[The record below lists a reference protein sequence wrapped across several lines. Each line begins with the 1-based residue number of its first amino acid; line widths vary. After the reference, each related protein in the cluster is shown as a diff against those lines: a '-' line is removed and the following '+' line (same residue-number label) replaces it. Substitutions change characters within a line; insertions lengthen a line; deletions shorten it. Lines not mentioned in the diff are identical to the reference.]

1 MERRQQWTLLGG
13 LGIGAG
19 LMYLLDPERGRQRWA
34 TARSKAVHVLG
45 AGGTAL
51 GRSLGR
57 SLGRASR
64 DLAHRSR
71 GLAAEAGARL
81 HHETVEDRVLED
93 RVRSKMGR
101 FVSHS
106 HAIEVLADDG
116 EVTLAGEILDSEV
129 AGLLA
134 AVRSVRGVR
143 KIDDQLRVHESA
155 GSVSSLQGEPRK
167 RNRHYRTLRP
177 WPPAKRLLATTAG
190 GALAFT
196 GFNRR
201 DPLGIALGTVGIG
214 LIARGMAASGTQT
227 LDIHK
232 TILVGAPI
240 EDVFG
245 YWAEFENFPRFM
257 ANVVDVE
264 RTGSN
269 CWHWVVRG
277 PAGTHL
283 EWDAELSV
291 FEPERVLAWKSLPDA
306 VLGNS
311 GSVHFTPTGETETRV
326 DVQVSIHPPAGAL
339 GSIGHAIAALL
350 GRDPETEMDEDLARF
365 KALMEEGRTTVEGET
380 VLRGDIPAGPVEP
393 LRFH

>member
-1 MERRQQWTLLGG
+1 MERRHQWTLLGG

-19 LMYLLDPERGRQRWA
+19 LMYLLDPERGRRRRAAAQG
-34 TARSKAVHVLG
+34 KAAHSLR
-45 AGGTAL
+45 AGGAA
-51 GRSLGR
+51 
-57 SLGRASR
+57 LGRASR
-64 DLAHRSR
+64 DLIHRGK
-71 GLAAEAGARL
+71 GLFAEAGARL
-81 HHETVEDRVLED
+81 PLHREQVEDRVLED

-101 FVSHS
+101 YVSHS
-106 HAIEVLADDG
+106 HAIEVLAEDG
-116 EVTLAGEILDSEV
+116 EVTLAGEILQSEA

-143 KIDDQLRVHESA
+143 KVDDQLRIHESA
-155 GSVSSLQGEPRK
+155 EHVSSLQGEPRK
-167 RNRHYRTLRP
+167 NAHRNSRP

-190 GALAFT
+190 GALAYA
-196 GFNRR
+196 GFHRR
-201 DPLGIALGTVGIG
+201 DPIGIVIGAVGIG
-214 LIARGMAASGTQT
+214 LIARGLTASGPQT
-227 LDIHK
+227 LDISK

-257 ANVVDVE
+257 ANVLEVE
-264 RTGSN
+264 RTGPN

-283 EWDAELSV
+283 EWDACLSV
-291 FEPERVLAWKSLPDA
+291 FEPERVLSWKTLPGAD
-306 VLGNS
+306 LGNA
-311 GSVHFTPTGETETRV
+311 GSVHFTPTGEMETRV
-326 DVQVSIHPPAGAL
+326 DVRVSIHPPAGAL
-339 GSIGHAIAALL
+339 GSIGHAIATLL

-393 LRFH
+393 IRLH

>member
-1 MERRQQWTLLGG
+1 MDRRQQWTLLGS

-19 LMYLLDPERGRQRWA
+19 LMYLLDPERGRRRRA
-34 TARSKAVHVLG
+34 TARGKAAHLLG

-51 GRSLGR
+51 GR
-57 SLGRASR
+57 ATR

-81 HHETVEDRVLED
+81 HWKHEPVEDRVLED

-101 FVSHS
+101 FVSHP
-106 HAIEVLADDG
+106 HAIEVLADEG

-143 KIDDQLRVHESA
+143 KVDDQLRVHESA
-155 GSVSSLQGEPRK
+155 GSVSSLQGEARK
-167 RNRHYRTLRP
+167 RQRTAP
-177 WPPAKRLLATTAG
+177 AWPPAKRLLATTAG
-190 GALAFT
+190 GALAFA
-196 GFNRR
+196 GFHFRR
-201 DPLGIALGTVGIG
+201 EPIGLALGTLGIG
-214 LIARGMAASGTQT
+214 LIARGMTAAGTQT
-227 LDIHK
+227 LDISK

-257 ANVVDVE
+257 ANVVEVE

-283 EWDAELSV
+283 EWDACLSV
-291 FEPERVLAWKSLPDA
+291 FEPERVLSWKTLPGA
-306 VLGNS
+306 ALPNA
-311 GSVHFTPTGETETRV
+311 GSVHFTPTSETETRV
-326 DVQVSIHPPAGAL
+326 DLRVSIHPPAGAL

-365 KALMEEGRTTVEGET
+365 KALMEEGRITTVEGET

-393 LRFH
+393 VRFH

>member
-1 MERRQQWTLLGG
+1 MDRRQQWTLLGG

-19 LMYLLDPERGRQRWA
+19 LMYLLDPERGRRRRA
-34 TARSKAVHVLG
+34 AARGKAAHVLG

-51 GRSLGR
+51 GR
-57 SLGRASR
+57 ATR
-64 DLAHRSR
+64 DLAHRGR

-81 HHETVEDRVLED
+81 HWKHEPVEDRVLED

-101 FVSHS
+101 FVSHP
-106 HAIEVLADDG
+106 HAIEVLADEG

-143 KIDDQLRVHESA
+143 KVDDQLRVHESA

-167 RNRHYRTLRP
+167 RQRTAP
-177 WPPAKRLLATTAG
+177 AWPPAKRLLATTAG
-190 GALAFT
+190 GALAFA
-196 GFNRR
+196 GFHFRR
-201 DPLGIALGTVGIG
+201 EPIGLALGTLGIG
-214 LIARGMAASGTQT
+214 LIARGMTAAGTQT
-227 LDIHK
+227 LDISK

-257 ANVVDVE
+257 ANVVEVE

-283 EWDAELSV
+283 EWDACLSV
-291 FEPERVLAWKSLPDA
+291 FEPERVLSWKTLPGA
-306 VLGNS
+306 ALPNA
-311 GSVHFTPTGETETRV
+311 GSVHFTPTAETETRV
-326 DVQVSIHPPAGAL
+326 DLRVSIHPPAGAL

-365 KALMEEGRTTVEGET
+365 KALMEEGRITSVEGET

-393 LRFH
+393 VRFH

>member
-1 MERRQQWTLLGG
+1 MKRRQQWTLLGG

-19 LMYLLDPERGRQRWA
+19 LMYLLDPERGGRRRT
-34 TARSKAVHVLG
+34 TARAKAAHLVG
-45 AGGTAL
+45 AGGSAL
-51 GRSLGR
+51 GR
-57 SLGRASR
+57 ATR

-81 HHETVEDRVLED
+81 HWKREQVEDRVLED

-101 FVSHS
+101 YVSHP

-143 KIDDQLRVHESA
+143 KVDDQLRVHESA

-167 RNRHYRTLRP
+167 RNRTAP
-177 WPPAKRLLATTAG
+177 AWPPAKRLLATTAG
-190 GALAFT
+190 GALAFA
-196 GFNRR
+196 GFHYRR
-201 DPLGIALGTVGIG
+201 EPLGLALGTLGIG
-214 LIARGMAASGTQT
+214 LIARGMAAAGPQT
-227 LDIHK
+227 LDISK
-232 TILVGAPI
+232 TILVGAAI

-257 ANVVDVE
+257 ANVVEVE

-283 EWDAELSV
+283 EWDACLSV
-291 FEPERVLAWKSLPDA
+291 FEPERVLAWKSLPGA
-306 VLGNS
+306 ALPNS

-326 DVQVSIHPPAGAL
+326 DVRVSIHPPAGAL

-365 KALMEEGRTTVEGET
+365 KALMEEGRITTVEGET

-393 LRFH
+393 VRFH

>member
-19 LMYLLDPERGRQRWA
+19 LMYLLDPERGRRRRA
-34 TARSKAVHVLG
+34 SARGKAASVLG
-45 AGGTAL
+45 AGGAA
-51 GRSLGR
+51 
-57 SLGRASR
+57 LGRASR

-81 HHETVEDRVLED
+81 HHEPVDNRVLED

-116 EVTLAGEILDSEV
+116 EITLAGEILDSEV

-143 KIDDQLRVHESA
+143 KVDDQLRVHESA

-167 RNRHYRTLRP
+167 RNRTLPP
-177 WPPAKRLLATTAG
+177 WTPAKRLLATSAG
-190 GALAFT
+190 GALAFA
-196 GFNRR
+196 GFHYRR
-201 DPLGIALGTVGIG
+201 EPLGLALGTVGIG

-257 ANVVDVE
+257 AKVVDVE

-277 PAGTHL
+277 PAGTQL
-283 EWDAELSV
+283 EWDACLSV
-291 FEPERVLAWKSLPDA
+291 FEPERVLAWKSLPGA
-306 VLGNS
+306 ALGNS
-311 GSVHFTPTGETETRV
+311 GSVHFTPTGEMETRV
-326 DVQVSIHPPAGAL
+326 DIQVSIHPPAGAL

-393 LRFH
+393 VRFH

>member
-1 MERRQQWTLLGG
+1 MERRQQLTLLGG
-13 LGIGAG
+13 LGLGAG
-19 LMYLLDPERGRQRWA
+19 LMYLLDPERGRRRRAAARGKA
-34 TARSKAVHVLG
+34 THALG
-45 AGGTAL
+45 AGRSAL
-51 GRSLGR
+51 GRT
-57 SLGRASR
+57 SR

-81 HHETVEDRVLED
+81 HLRTETVEDRVLED

-101 FVSHS
+101 FVSHP

-116 EVTLAGEILDSEV
+116 EVTLAGEILDSEA

-143 KIDDQLRVHESA
+143 KVDDQLRVHESA
-155 GSVSSLQGEPRK
+155 ERISSLQGEPRQ
-167 RNRHYRTLRP
+167 RSRTSRP

-190 GALAFT
+190 GALAFA
-196 GFNRR
+196 GFSRK
-201 DPLGIALGTVGIG
+201 DPICLALGTLGLG
-214 LIARGMAASGTQT
+214 LIARGMVASGPQT
-227 LDIHK
+227 LDIHR
-232 TILVGAPI
+232 TVHVGAPI

-257 ANVVDVE
+257 ANVLEVE

-277 PAGTHL
+277 PAGTQL

-291 FEPERVLAWKSLPDA
+291 FEPERVLAWKSLPGA

-326 DVQVSIHPPAGAL
+326 DVRVSLHPPAGAL
-339 GSIGHAIAALL
+339 GSLGHGIAALL

-393 LRFH
+393 VRFH

>member
-1 MERRQQWTLLGG
+1 MERRQQLTLLGG

-19 LMYLLDPERGRQRWA
+19 LMYLLDPERGRQRCA
-34 TARSKAVHVLG
+34 AARSKAAQVLG

-51 GRSLGR
+51 GR
-57 SLGRASR
+57 ASR
-64 DLAHRSR
+64 DLVHRTR

-81 HHETVEDRVLED
+81 HHEHVEDRVLED

-106 HAIEVLADDG
+106 HAIDVLADDG
-116 EVTLAGEILDSEV
+116 EITLAGEILDSEV

-143 KIDDQLRVHESA
+143 KVDDQLRVHESA
-155 GSVSSLQGEPRK
+155 GNVSSLQGEPRK
-167 RNRHYRTLRP
+167 RNQTSPP
-177 WPPAKRLLATTAG
+177 WPPAQRLLATTAG
-190 GALAFT
+190 GALAFA
-196 GFNRR
+196 GFHRR
-201 DPLGIALGTVGIG
+201 DPIGFAIGTVGIG
-214 LIARGMAASGTQT
+214 LIARGMASSGTQT

-283 EWDAELSV
+283 EWDACLSV
-291 FEPERVLAWKSLPDA
+291 FEPERVLAWKSLPGA
-306 VLGNS
+306 ALGNS
-311 GSVHFTPTGETETRV
+311 GSAHFTPTGETETRV
-326 DVQVSIHPPAGAL
+326 DIQVSIHPPAGAL

-350 GRDPETEMDEDLARF
+350 GRDPETEMDEDLVRF
-365 KALMEEGRTTVEGET
+365 KELMEEGRTTVDGET
-380 VLRGDIPAGPVEP
+380 VMRGDIPAGPVEP
-393 LRFH
+393 VHFH

>member
-19 LMYLLDPERGRQRWA
+19 LMYLLDPERGDRRRA
-34 TARSKAVHVLG
+34 MARGKVAHALG
-45 AGGTAL
+45 AGGTA
-51 GRSLGR
+51 
-57 SLGRASR
+57 LGRASR

-71 GLAAEAGARL
+71 GLAAEARAKL
-81 HHETVEDRVLED
+81 HLKTEHVEDRVLED

-143 KIDDQLRVHESA
+143 KVDDQLRVHESA
-155 GSVSSLQGEPRK
+155 GNVSALQGEPRQ
-167 RNRHYRTLRP
+167 RVRTARP

-190 GALAFT
+190 GALAFA
-196 GFNRR
+196 GFHFRKE
-201 DPLGIALGTVGIG
+201 PLGLALGTVGIG
-214 LIARGMAASGTQT
+214 LIARGMAATGTQT

-283 EWDAELSV
+283 EWDACLSV
-291 FEPERVLAWKSLPDA
+291 FEPERVLAWKTLPGA
-306 VLGNS
+306 ALGNS

-326 DVQVSIHPPAGAL
+326 AIQVSIHPPAGAL

-393 LRFH
+393 VRFH

>member
-19 LMYLLDPERGRQRWA
+19 LMYLLDPKRGRQRWA
-34 TARSKAVHVLG
+34 TARSKAAQALG

-51 GRSLGR
+51 GR
-57 SLGRASR
+57 ATR

-81 HHETVEDRVLED
+81 HHEPVEDRVLED

-116 EVTLAGEILDSEV
+116 EITLAGEILDSEV

-155 GSVSSLQGEPRK
+155 ESVSSLQGEPRK
-167 RNRHYRTLRP
+167 RSRTAPP

-190 GALAFT
+190 GALAFA
-196 GFNRR
+196 GFHYRR
-201 DPLGIALGTVGIG
+201 EPIGLALGTVGVG
-214 LIARGMAASGTQT
+214 LIARGMAASGNQT

-283 EWDAELSV
+283 EWDACLSV
-291 FEPERVLAWKSLPDA
+291 FEPERVLAWKSLPGA
-306 VLGNS
+306 ALANS

-393 LRFH
+393 VRFH

>member
-13 LGIGAG
+13 LGIGVG
-19 LMYLLDPERGRQRWA
+19 LMYLLDPERGRQRRA
-34 TARSKAVHVLG
+34 TARGKAAHVLG
-45 AGGTAL
+45 AGGTA
-51 GRSLGR
+51 
-57 SLGRASR
+57 LGRASR

-81 HHETVEDRVLED
+81 NWRLNPRAEPVEDRVLED

-101 FVSHS
+101 FVSHP

-143 KIDDQLRVHESA
+143 KVDDQLRVHESA
-155 GSVSSLQGEPRK
+155 ESVSSLQGEPRK
-167 RNRHYRTLRP
+167 RNRDSPP

-190 GALAFT
+190 GALAFA
-196 GFNRR
+196 GFQRK
-201 DPLGIALGTVGIG
+201 DPIGLALGTVGIG

-227 LDIHK
+227 LDISK

-283 EWDAELSV
+283 EWDACLSV
-291 FEPERVLAWKSLPDA
+291 FEPERVLAWKSLPGA
-306 VLGNS
+306 ALGNS
-311 GSVHFTPTGETETRV
+311 GSVHFTPTAETETRV
-326 DVQVSIHPPAGAL
+326 DIRVSIQPPAGAL

-350 GRDPETEMDEDLARF
+350 GRDPETEMDEDLVRF

-393 LRFH
+393 VRFH

>member
-1 MERRQQWTLLGG
+1 
-13 LGIGAG
+13 
-19 LMYLLDPERGRQRWA
+19 MYLLDPERGRQRRA
-34 TARSKAVHVLG
+34 TARGKAAHVLG
-45 AGGTAL
+45 AGGTA
-51 GRSLGR
+51 
-57 SLGRASR
+57 LGRASR

-81 HHETVEDRVLED
+81 NWRLNPRAEPVEDRVLED

-101 FVSHS
+101 FVSHP

-143 KIDDQLRVHESA
+143 KVDDQLRVHESA
-155 GSVSSLQGEPRK
+155 ENVSSLQGEPRK
-167 RNRHYRTLRP
+167 RNRTVPP

-190 GALAFT
+190 SALAFA
-196 GFNRR
+196 GFHYRKE
-201 DPLGIALGTVGIG
+201 PIGLALGTVGIG

-227 LDIHK
+227 LDISK

-264 RTGSN
+264 RTASN

-283 EWDAELSV
+283 EWDACLSV
-291 FEPERVLAWKSLPDA
+291 FEPERVLAWKSMPGA
-306 VLGNS
+306 ALGHT
-311 GSVHFTPTGETETRV
+311 GSVHFTPTAETETRV
-326 DVQVSIHPPAGAL
+326 DLHVSIHPPAGAL
-339 GSIGHAIAALL
+339 GSIGHAIATLL

-365 KALMEEGRTTVEGET
+365 KALMEEGRITVEGET

-393 LRFH
+393 VRFH

>member
-19 LMYLLDPERGRQRWA
+19 LMYLLDPERGRRRRAMAGGKVAQA
-34 TARSKAVHVLG
+34 LG
-45 AGGTAL
+45 AGRTA
-51 GRSLGR
+51 
-57 SLGRASR
+57 LGRASR

-81 HHETVEDRVLED
+81 HLKTEHVEDRVLED

-116 EVTLAGEILDSEV
+116 EITLAGEILDSEV

-143 KIDDQLRVHESA
+143 KVDDQLRVHESA
-155 GSVSSLQGEPRK
+155 GNVSALQGEPRK
-167 RNRHYRTLRP
+167 RNRDSPP
-177 WPPAKRLLATTAG
+177 WPPAKRLLAATAG
-190 GALAFT
+190 GALAFA
-196 GFNRR
+196 GFHFRKE
-201 DPLGIALGTVGIG
+201 PLGLALGTVGLG
-214 LIARGMAASGTQT
+214 LIARGMAATGTQT

-283 EWDAELSV
+283 EWDACLSV
-291 FEPERVLAWKSLPDA
+291 FEPERVLAWKTLPGA
-306 VLGNS
+306 ALGNS

-326 DVQVSIHPPAGAL
+326 DIQVSIHPPAGAL

-393 LRFH
+393 VRFH

>member
-1 MERRQQWTLLGG
+1 
-13 LGIGAG
+13 
-19 LMYLLDPERGRQRWA
+19 MYLLDPERGRRRLA
-34 TARSKAVHVLG
+34 TARGKAAHAVG
-45 AGGTAL
+45 AGGAA
-51 GRSLGR
+51 
-57 SLGRASR
+57 LGRASR

-81 HHETVEDRVLED
+81 NLRLHPNAGRVEDRVLED

-129 AGLLA
+129 TGLLA

-155 GSVSSLQGEPRK
+155 ESVSSLQGEPSK
-167 RNRHYRTLRP
+167 RNRHHRASPP

-190 GALAFT
+190 GALAFA
-196 GFNRR
+196 GFHRR
-201 DPLGIALGTVGIG
+201 DPLGLAIGTLGIG
-214 LIARGMAASGTQT
+214 LIARGMAASGAQT

-232 TILVGAPI
+232 TVLVGAPI

-277 PAGTHL
+277 PAGMHL
-283 EWDAELSV
+283 EWDACLSV
-291 FEPERVLAWKSLPDA
+291 FEPERVLAWKSLPGAALDH
-306 VLGNS
+306 S
-311 GSVHFTPTGETETRV
+311 GSVHFTPTGETGTRV

-350 GRDPETEMDEDLARF
+350 GRDPETEMDEDLTRF

-393 LRFH
+393 VRFH

>member
-19 LMYLLDPERGRQRWA
+19 LMYLLDPKRGRQRWA
-34 TARSKAVHVLG
+34 LARSKAAHVLD

-51 GRSLGR
+51 GR
-57 SLGRASR
+57 ATR

-81 HHETVEDRVLED
+81 HHEHVEDRVLED

-143 KIDDQLRVHESA
+143 KIDDQLRVHESKE
-155 GSVSSLQGEPRK
+155 SISSLQGEPRK
-167 RNRHYRTLRP
+167 RNRHYRASRP

-190 GALAFT
+190 GALAFA
-196 GFNRR
+196 GFHRR
-201 DPLGIALGTVGIG
+201 DPIGLALGTVGIG

-232 TILVGAPI
+232 TVLVGAPI

-291 FEPERVLAWKSLPDA
+291 FEPERVLAWKSLPGA
-306 VLGNS
+306 ALGNS
-311 GSVHFTPTGETETRV
+311 GSVHFTPTGETGTRI

-339 GSIGHAIAALL
+339 GSIGNAIAALL
-350 GRDPETEMDEDLARF
+350 GRDPETEMTEDLARF
-365 KALMEEGRTTVEGET
+365 KALMEEGRTTVDGET

-393 LRFH
+393 VRFH

>member
-1 MERRQQWTLLGG
+1 MERQQWTLLGG

-19 LMYLLDPERGRQRWA
+19 LMYLLDPERGRRRRA
-34 TARSKAVHVLG
+34 TARSKAAHALG
-45 AGGTAL
+45 AGGT
-51 GRSLGR
+51 
-57 SLGRASR
+57 SLGRATR

-81 HHETVEDRVLED
+81 HLKPEHVEDRVLED

-155 GSVSSLQGEPRK
+155 ESVSSLQGEPRK
-167 RNRHYRTLRP
+167 RTRHYRASPP

-190 GALAFT
+190 GALAFA
-196 GFNRR
+196 GFHRR

-214 LIARGMAASGTQT
+214 LIARGMVASGTQT

-257 ANVVDVE
+257 ANVVDVK

-277 PAGTHL
+277 PAGTQL
-283 EWDAELSV
+283 EWDACLSV
-291 FEPERVLAWKSLPDA
+291 FEPERVLAWKSLPGA
-306 VLGNS
+306 ALGNS

-393 LRFH
+393 VRFH

>member
-19 LMYLLDPERGRQRWA
+19 LMYLLDPERGHRRLGM
-34 TARSKAVHVLG
+34 ARSKAAHLFG
-45 AGGTAL
+45 AGGTA
-51 GRSLGR
+51 
-57 SLGRASR
+57 LGRASR

-81 HHETVEDRVLED
+81 RLRLHPQAERVEDRVLED

-101 FVSHS
+101 FVSHP
-106 HAIEVLADDG
+106 HAVEVLADDG
-116 EVTLAGEILDSEV
+116 EITLAGEILDSEA

-143 KIDDQLRVHESA
+143 RIDDQLRVHESA
-155 GSVSSLQGEPRK
+155 ESVSSLQGEPRK
-167 RNRHYRTLRP
+167 RHRTSPP
-177 WPPAKRLLATTAG
+177 WPPAKRLLASTAG
-190 GALAFT
+190 GALAFA
-196 GFNRR
+196 GFRRR
-201 DPLGIALGTVGIG
+201 DPIGVALGTVGIG
-214 LIARGMAASGTQT
+214 LIARGMAAPGTQT

-232 TILVGAPI
+232 TILVGSPI

-257 ANVVDVE
+257 ANVMEVE

-269 CWHWVVRG
+269 RWHWVVRG
-277 PAGTHL
+277 PAGTQL

-291 FEPERVLAWKSLPDA
+291 FEPERVLAWKSLPGA
-306 VLGNS
+306 PLGNS
-311 GSVHFTPTGETETRV
+311 GSVHFTPTGESETRV

-339 GSIGHAIAALL
+339 GSIGNAIAALL
-350 GRDPETEMDEDLARF
+350 GRDPETEMHEDLARF

-393 LRFH
+393 VRFR

>member
-19 LMYLLDPERGRQRWA
+19 LMYLLDPERGRQRRA
-34 TARSKAVHVLG
+34 TARGKAAHVLG
-45 AGGTAL
+45 AGGTA
-51 GRSLGR
+51 LGR

-81 HHETVEDRVLED
+81 RHEPVEDRVLED

-101 FVSHS
+101 FVSHP

-143 KIDDQLRVHESA
+143 KVDDQLRVHESA
-155 GSVSSLQGEPRK
+155 ESVSSLQGEPRK
-167 RNRHYRTLRP
+167 RNRTSPP

-190 GALAFT
+190 GALAFA
-196 GFNRR
+196 GFHRK
-201 DPLGIALGTVGIG
+201 DTIGLALGTVGIG

-227 LDIHK
+227 LDISK

-283 EWDAELSV
+283 EWDACLSV
-291 FEPERVLAWKSLPDA
+291 FEPERVLAWKSLPGAD
-306 VLGNS
+306 LGNS
-311 GSVHFTPTGETETRV
+311 GSVHFTPTAETETRV
-326 DVQVSIHPPAGAL
+326 DIRVSIQPPAGAL

-350 GRDPETEMDEDLARF
+350 GRDPETEMDEDLVRF

-393 LRFH
+393 VRFH

>member
-1 MERRQQWTLLGG
+1 MERRHRWTLLGG

-19 LMYLLDPERGRQRWA
+19 LMYLLDPKRGPRRRAAAQ
-34 TARSKAVHVLG
+34 SKAAHSLR

-51 GRSLGR
+51 GR
-57 SLGRASR
+57 ASR
-64 DLAHRSR
+64 DLIHRGK

-81 HHETVEDRVLED
+81 PFRHEPVEDRVLED

-101 FVSHS
+101 FVSHA

-116 EVTLAGEILDSEV
+116 EVTLSGEILESEA

-143 KIDDQLRVHESA
+143 KVDDQLRVHESA
-155 GSVSSLQGEPRK
+155 EHVSSLQGEPRK
-167 RNRHYRTLRP
+167 HANPNGRP
-177 WPPAKRLLATTAG
+177 WPPAKRLLAATAG
-190 GALAFT
+190 GALAFA
-196 GFNRR
+196 GFQHRKE
-201 DPLGIALGTVGIG
+201 PLGLAVGTLGIG
-214 LIARGMAASGTQT
+214 LIARGLVASGPQT
-227 LDIHK
+227 LDITK

-257 ANVVDVE
+257 ANVLEVE
-264 RTGSN
+264 RTGPN

-283 EWDAELSV
+283 EWDACLNV
-291 FEPERVLAWKSLPDA
+291 FEPERVLSWKTLPGAD
-306 VLGNS
+306 LGNS

-326 DVQVSIHPPAGAL
+326 DLRVSIHPPAGAL
-339 GSIGHAIAALL
+339 GSIGHAIAGLL

-393 LRFH
+393 IRFH